1 MSQNTSLIQQYE
13 LIACIT
19 NKMVN
24 QAKANHWDSVI
35 ELGTAYHDAVE
46 SLRSL
51 LPLNTEDRNARRKL
65 LTQILDND
73 ASIRRLAS
81 PELDRL
87 GLLIGTMKRQ
97 QSVVHTYC
105 APSLNS

>member
-1 MSQNTSLIQQYE
+1 MIQQYE

-19 NKMVN
+19 NKMLT

-35 ELGTAYHDAVE
+35 ELGNAYHDAVE
-46 SLRSL
+46 SLRGF
-51 LPLNTEDRNARRKL
+51 LPQSTEDRHARRKL

-81 PELDRL
+81 PEIDRL

-97 QSVVHTYC
+97 QSVLQTYC
-105 APSLNS
+105 GPSLNS